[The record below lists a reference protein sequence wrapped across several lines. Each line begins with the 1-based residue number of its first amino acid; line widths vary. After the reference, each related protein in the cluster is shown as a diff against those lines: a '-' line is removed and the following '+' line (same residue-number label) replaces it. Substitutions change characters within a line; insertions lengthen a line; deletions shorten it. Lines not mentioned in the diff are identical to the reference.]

1 MRLAWACS
9 MFVLPSRLRRL
20 LGRLIFG
27 WDIHPTAYLGRSVIV
42 VPHLTMGPGSSIG
55 SFNVIR
61 DIEELRL
68 SEGASIGTRNRISG
82 FPLTSEIF
90 KHSPARFPSLIL
102 GRHAMITVAH
112 EIDCSDRVE
121 LGDFSSIAGF
131 RSTILTHS
139 LNLVLDR
146 FVTAP
151 VEVGARSAVMTG
163 CTLLSGTRV
172 PPRSIISAGSVVNT
186 RLTAELT
193 LYRGNPAEPIR
204 SLPDT
209 LRFFHRGDDH
219 KNVIPTVVGGRR
231 TSPRLATSAPLGGRD
246 AAE

>member
-1 MRLAWACS
+1 M
-9 MFVLPSRLRRL
+9 
-20 LGRLIFG
+20 IFG
-27 WDIHPTAYLGRSVIV
+27 WDIHPTAYIGRSLIL
-42 VPHLTMGPGSSIG
+42 VPHLTMGPRSSIG
-55 SFNVIR
+55 SFNVIK

-68 SEGASIGTRNRISG
+68 HEGASIGTRNRISG
-82 FPLTSEIF
+82 FPLTSLIF
-90 KHSPARFPSLIL
+90 AHSPARYPSLIL

-121 LGDFSSIAGF
+121 VGDFSSIAGF

-151 VEVGARSAVMTG
+151 VEIGSRSAVMTG

-172 PPRSIISAGSVVNT
+172 PPRSIISAGSVITT
-186 RLTAELT
+186 RLTQELT

-209 LRFFHRGDDH
+209 LQFFHRGDDH
-219 KNVIPTVVGGRR
+219 ENVTPAAADSRR
-231 TSPRLATSAPLGGRD
+231 TA
-246 AAE
+246 

>member
-1 MRLAWACS
+1 MRLAWACC
-9 MFVLPSRLRRL
+9 MFVLPARLRHL

-27 WDIHPTAYLGRSVIV
+27 WEIHPTAYIGRSIIV
-42 VPHLTMGPGSSIG
+42 VPHLTMGPGSFIG
-55 SFNVIR
+55 PFNVIK

-68 SEGASIGTRNRISG
+68 SEGASIGSRNRISG
-82 FPLTSEIF
+82 FPLNSEVF
-90 KHSPARFPSLIL
+90 KHTPTRYPSLIL

-121 LGDFSSIAGF
+121 LGDYSSIAGF

-151 VEVGARSAVMTG
+151 VEVGSRSAVMTG

-172 PPRSIISAGSVVNT
+172 PSRSIISAGSVVNT
-186 RLTAELT
+186 RLTQELT

-209 LRFFHRGDDH
+209 LRFFNRADDH
-219 KNVIPTVVGGRR
+219 ENVIPTVAGGRR
-231 TSPRLATSAPLGGRD
+231 TSPRSATFAQLGGPGP
-246 AAE
+246 AE